1 MTNWYPFVKIEIN
14 GKRFNAI
21 CDMTEF
27 SIMPKT
33 IYKSLG
39 LWGLSKS
46 ASYLKLADNSSKIPL
61 GKIEDVQTNFC
72 GNLFPI
78 DYYVVECIGEGQ
90 ITLGRS
96 FLKSAGAI
104 INMHEGVVTFRS
116 TGGHHIFP
124 KGHGNNIKGRQLGII
139 KIDKT

>member
-1 MTNWYPFVKIEIN
+1 MLEPENTMTNWYPFVKIEIN

-27 SIMPKT
+27 SIMPET

-39 LWGLSKS
+39 LWGLSES
-46 ASYLKLADNSSKIPL
+46 ASYLKLADNSSRVPL
-61 GKIEDVQTNFC
+61 EKIEDVQTKFC
-72 GNLFPI
+72 RNSFPI

-96 FLKSAGAI
+96 FLKSVGAI
-104 INMHEGVVTFRS
+104 INMHEGVVTLSS
-116 TGGHHIFP
+116 TRGRHIFP
-124 KGHGNNIKGRQLGII
+124 KGNGNKN
-139 KIDKT
+139 